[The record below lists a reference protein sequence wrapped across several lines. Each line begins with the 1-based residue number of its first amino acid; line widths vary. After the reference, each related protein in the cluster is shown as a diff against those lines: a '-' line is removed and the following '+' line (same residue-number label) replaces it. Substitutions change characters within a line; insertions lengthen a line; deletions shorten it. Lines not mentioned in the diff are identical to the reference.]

1 MEQQN
6 LDDST
11 SLHTWFTEYFLHCG
25 DLLLSKLF
33 LSKYFCSL
41 TMHLG
46 HPRALMGMY
55 NKIHVV
61 FMPAHT
67 TSTLQPMDQGVIL
80 TFKSCYLGNTF
91 CMAVAAIH
99 SDSFDGSG
107 GSKSKAF
114 WKEFTILKAIHNS
127 WDIHN
132 SWEEV
137 KISTWTQ
144 VWKKLIP
151 ALMDDFEGFKTLG
164 KELTADVV
172 EGARELEWEM
182 DPEDVTELLQSHDR
196 LVWMRS
202 CFSWVS

>member
-1 MEQQN
+1 MGQQN

-25 DLLLSKLF
+25 DLLLSKIF

-46 HPRALMGMY
+46 HPRALMGMS

-61 FMPAHT
+61 FTPAHT

-80 TFKSCYLGNTF
+80 TFKSCYSGNTF

-99 SDSFDGSG
+99 SDSFDESG

-137 KISTWTQ
+137 KIST
-144 VWKKLIP
+144 
-151 ALMDDFEGFKTLG
+151 
-164 KELTADVV
+164 
-172 EGARELEWEM
+172 
-182 DPEDVTELLQSHDR
+182 
-196 LVWMRS
+196 
-202 CFSWVS
+202 

>member
-99 SDSFDGSG
+99 SDSFFFFFFFLTDMGEVNRKPSG
-107 GSKSKAF
+107 KNSPFSKP
-114 WKEFTILKAIHNS
+114 FTIHGTFTIH
-127 WDIHN
+127 
-132 SWEEV
+132 
-137 KISTWTQ
+137 
-144 VWKKLIP
+144 
-151 ALMDDFEGFKTLG
+151 G
-164 KELTADVV
+164 K
-172 EGARELEWEM
+172 
-182 DPEDVTELLQSHDR
+182 
-196 LVWMRS
+196 RS
-202 CFSWVS
+202 KYQHEHKFGRS